1 MWMRSCAVC
10 EALLRKLQLWGSI
23 RCQWGRE
30 WQASAGDEPLLHQSA
45 TDKKEPAVHRPVP
58 KVIKFYVPSVFRK
71 HRKWTPSE
79 QRGKLI
85 EFRLPAKKSA

>member
-10 EALLRKLQLWGSI
+10 KALLRKLRLWDSI
-23 RCQWGRE
+23 RCQCGWE
-30 WQASAGDEPLLHQSA
+30 WQASGDEPLRHQSA
-45 TDKKEPAVHRPVP
+45 TDRKEGTVHRPVP
-58 KVIKFYVPSVFRK
+58 KVIKFYLPSALRK
-71 HRKWTPSE
+71 HTKWTPAE